1 MITDEIDQSRI
12 DALKAKTKEVLE
24 KTDLYQYKGTV
35 SKLLGLT
42 VEVKLPGLKIS
53 YLCYIETNTG

>member
-12 DALKAKTKEVLE
+12 DELKAKTKEVLE

-35 SKLLGLT
+35 SKLLGLR
-42 VEVKLPGLKIS
+42 LK
-53 YLCYIETNTG
+53 